1 MNKMSMQEKTI
12 SQTHIQSK
20 KAKLPT
26 CRHPSWWQMHS
37 SAAGTGQANNVQLTH
52 AEVRQNELENF
63 LPESAP
69 SLGRT
74 VNLI

>member
-1 MNKMSMQEKTI
+1 
-12 SQTHIQSK
+12 
-20 KAKLPT
+20 
-26 CRHPSWWQMHS
+26 MHS